1 VTLKL
6 QLCDFAIKLVSQK
19 VIGWPAKRLALLR
32 IILLSEFISLT
43 LFLASIGI
51 YAWKAGRNTW
61 WFVATLLVL
70 GIFIVLNITLYAS
83 DYFTGDGI
91 NDAVLYTLTN
101 SLTGAGVSKYILP
114 GVGVAVTLVAVFG
127 ALGWILRRRRHHPH
141 HVGYSLLA
149 LMLALG
155 SVDASPAF
163 HQVTEL
169 VKSQSRDGDPDF
181 TAYYKEPAKTI
192 PNPKLNL
199 VYIYGESLERTYFDN
214 DAFPNLTPDLGA
226 LKNEGLDFSHTA
238 QLPGT
243 DYTIA
248 GMVASQCGI
257 PLFAPFE
264 GNASASMSSFFPQ
277 NICLGDILKNSG
289 YENYFMQGANLRFA
303 GKDVFLKSHGFEHL
317 YGAEELKT
325 TVADPTYRNDWG
337 FYDDTVLDETWKK
350 FEELS
355 QSGKRF
361 SLFALTVDTHHP
373 DGFISRT
380 CQRKRYD
387 INGKANQ
394 SFSAVT
400 CSQEHIAALIN
411 KIKASPYFKNTVVVV
426 SSDHLAMK
434 NSAWDALNKQD
445 RSNLFFVLR
454 GDQPQQDVIATKRN
468 TMDNGATVLDIM
480 GGDNFIGL
488 GRSTL
493 SGQSLSEVFLNMK
506 EKILAWKPDV
516 IRLWNFPKEMKDFT
530 IDQQKNMI
538 AFSGSQF
545 RLPLLLRVSDSR
557 VEPLPESEY
566 SAPLRFQLA
575 DFAPRDNFVWV
586 DRCYKMGQLWSQ
598 PLSLSTDWCVSQG
611 QLGGQQT
618 VQHVDKAQ
626 WKGKTA
632 FKDTVI
638 DTDRYKRNVDLL
650 KVVDNDIRY
659 KADSF
664 VFNVAGAPEEV
675 KQFSGI
681 SRPES
686 WGRWSNAQLGDEVKI
701 EYAEPLPEKFDLVI
715 TAKAFGPNA
724 NKPIPVRIGDT
735 EQMLTLGNDV
745 TTTTLHFDNPSRSR
759 TVVIVPP
766 EPQSTNAGNILGH
779 SPRKLGIG
787 MVEMKVVRSDG

>member
-1 VTLKL
+1 MSELMS
-6 QLCDFAIKLVSQK
+6 LV
-19 VIGWPAKRLALLR
+19 
-32 IILLSEFISLT
+32 
-43 LFLASIGI
+43 LFLASIGV
-51 YAWKAGRNTW
+51 YARKAGRHTG
-61 WFVATLLVL
+61 WFVATLVVL

-101 SLTGAGVSKYILP
+101 SLTGAGVGKYILP
-114 GVGVAVTLVAVFG
+114 GLGLVVAPVGIFA
-127 ALGWILRRRRHHPH
+127 ALARVLRRRRHRPH
-141 HVGYSLLA
+141 HHGYSLLA
-149 LMLALG
+149 LCLALA

-163 HQVTEL
+163 HQITEL

-181 TAYYKEPAKTI
+181 AAYYKEPSKKI
-192 PNPKLNL
+192 DNPRLNP

-214 DAFPNLTPDLGA
+214 DAFPNLTPELGA
-226 LKNEGLDFSHTA
+226 LKDQGLDFSHTM

-303 GKDVFLKSHGFEHL
+303 GKDVFLKSHGFDHL
-317 YGAEELKT
+317 YGSEELKT
-325 TVADPTYRNDWG
+325 TVADPAYRNDWG
-337 FYDDTVLDETWKK
+337 FYDDTVLDETRKK

-355 QSGKRF
+355 RAGKRF

-373 DGFISRT
+373 DGFVSRT
-380 CQRKRYD
+380 CKRQGYD
-387 INGKANQ
+387 IDGKNNK

-400 CSQEHIAALIN
+400 CSREHIAALIE
-411 KIKASPYFKNTVVVV
+411 KIKASPYFKNTVIVV

-434 NSAWDALNKQD
+434 NSARDELNKLD

-454 GDQPQQDVIATKRN
+454 GDKPQQEIIAAKRN
-468 TMDNGATVLDIM
+468 SMDNGATVLDIL
-480 GGDNFIGL
+480 GGDNFIGP

-493 SGQSLSEVFLNMK
+493 SGQSLSEIFLNMK
-506 EKILAWKPDV
+506 EKILARKPDI
-516 IRLWNFPKEMKDFT
+516 IRLWNFPKEIKDFT
-530 IDQQKNMI
+530 IDQDKKMI
-538 AFSGSQF
+538 AFSGSHF
-545 RLPLLLRVSDSR
+545 RLPLLLRVSDNR

-575 DFAPRDNFVWV
+575 EFAPRDNFVWV
-586 DRCYKMGQLWSQ
+586 DKCYKMGQLWSQ
-598 PLSLSTDWCVSQG
+598 QLSLSTDWCVSQG
-611 QLGGQQT
+611 QLGGEQT
-618 VQHVDKAQ
+618 VQHVNKPQ
-626 WKGKTA
+626 WQGKTA

-638 DTDRYKRNVDLL
+638 DTARYQRNVDLL
-650 KVVDNDIRY
+650 KIVDNDIRY

-664 VFNVAGAPEEV
+664 IFNVAGAPEEV

-686 WGRWSNAQLGDEVKI
+686 TGRWSNAQLGDEVKI
-701 EYAEPLPEKFDLVI
+701 EYTHPLPEKFDLVI
-715 TAKAFGPNA
+715 TARAFGPNA
-724 NKPIPVRIGDT
+724 NRPIPVRVGDK
-735 EQMLTLGNDV
+735 EQTLTLSNDV
-745 TTTTLHFDNPSRSR
+745 TTSTLHFDNPTRSN
-759 TVVIVPP
+759 TLVIVPP
-766 EPQSTNAGNILGH
+766 DPQSTNEGNILGH
-779 SPRKLGIG
+779 APRKLGIG
-787 MVEMKVVRSDG
+787 MVEIKIVSSAG

>member
-1 VTLKL
+1 M
-6 QLCDFAIKLVSQK
+6 
-19 VIGWPAKRLALLR
+19 
-32 IILLSEFISLT
+32 SELMSLF
-43 LFLASIGI
+43 LFLASVGV

-61 WFVATLLVL
+61 WFIATLVVL

-114 GVGVAVTLVAVFG
+114 GLGVLVALATIFG
-127 ALGWILRRRRHHPH
+127 TLAWMLRRRRHHPH
-141 HVGYSLLA
+141 HHGYSLLA
-149 LMLALG
+149 LFLALA

-163 HQVTEL
+163 HQITEL

-181 TAYYKEPAKTI
+181 LAYYKEPAKKI
-192 PNPKLNL
+192 AHPKLNL
-199 VYIYGESLERTYFDN
+199 VYIYGESLERTYFNSDT
-214 DAFPNLTPDLGA
+214 FPNLTPELGA
-226 LKNEGLDFSHTA
+226 LKDEGIDFSRTM

-303 GKDVFLKSHGFEHL
+303 GKDVFLKSHGFDHL
-317 YGAEELKT
+317 YGSEELKT
-325 TVADPTYRNDWG
+325 TVADPDYRNDWG

-350 FEELS
+350 FEALS
-355 QSGKRF
+355 RAGKRF

-380 CQRKRYD
+380 CKRKSYD
-387 INGKANQ
+387 INGKSNK
-394 SFSAVT
+394 SFSAVS
-400 CSQEHIAALIN
+400 CSQEHIAALIE
-411 KIKASPYFKNTVVVV
+411 KIKASPYFKNTVIVV

-434 NSAWDALNKQD
+434 NSAWDELNKQD

-454 GDQPQQDVIATKRN
+454 GDKPQQEVIATKRN
-468 TMDNGATVLDIM
+468 AMDNGATVLDIL

-493 SGQSLSEVFLNMK
+493 SGQSLSEVFLNIK
-506 EKILAWKPDV
+506 EKILAWKPDI
-516 IRLWNFPKEMKDFT
+516 IRLWNFPKEIKDFT
-530 IDQQKNMI
+530 IDQDKGMI
-538 AFSGSQF
+538 AFSGSHF
-545 RLPLLLRVSDSR
+545 RLPLLLRVSDKR

-575 DFAPRDNFVWV
+575 DFAPRDNFIWI
-586 DRCYKMGQLWSQ
+586 DKCYKMGQLWSQ

-611 QLGGQQT
+611 QLGGEQT
-618 VQHVDKAQ
+618 VQHVDTAQ
-626 WKGKTA
+626 WNGKTA
-632 FKDTVI
+632 FKESVI
-638 DTDRYKRNVDLL
+638 DTTRYQRNVDML
-650 KVVDNDIRY
+650 KIVDNDIRY

-664 VFNVAGAPEEV
+664 IFNVAGAPEEV

-681 SRPES
+681 SRPET
-686 WGRWSNAQLGDEVKI
+686 WGRWSNAQLGNEVKI
-701 EYAEPLPEKFDLVI
+701 EYTHPLPEKFDLVI
-715 TAKAFGPNA
+715 TARAFGPNA
-724 NKPIPVRIGDT
+724 NRPIPVRVGNV
-735 EQMLTLGNDV
+735 EQTLTLEKEV
-745 TTTTLHFDNPSRSR
+745 TTTTLHFDNPLRSN
-759 TVVIVPP
+759 TLVIVPP
-766 EPQSTNAGNILGH
+766 APQSTNEGNILGH
-779 SPRKLGIG
+779 APRQLGIG
-787 MVEMKVVRSDG
+787 MVEVKIVSDAG

>member
-1 VTLKL
+1 MSLVLFPGFHRR
-6 QLCDFAIKLVSQK
+6 LC
-19 VIGWPAKRLALLR
+19 R
-32 IILLSEFISLT
+32 
-43 LFLASIGI
+43 
-51 YAWKAGRNTW
+51 KAGRHTR
-61 WFVATLLVL
+61 WFVATPVVL

-101 SLTGAGVSKYILP
+101 SLTGAGVGKYILP
-114 GVGVAVTLVAVFG
+114 GLGLVVALVGIFA
-127 ALGWILRRRRHHPH
+127 ALAWVLRRRRHRPH
-141 HVGYSLLA
+141 HHGYSLLA
-149 LMLALG
+149 LCLALA

-163 HQVTEL
+163 HQITEL

-181 TAYYKEPAKTI
+181 AAYYKEPSKKI
-192 PNPKLNL
+192 DNPRLNL

-214 DAFPNLTPDLGA
+214 DAFPNLTPELGA
-226 LKNEGLDFSHTA
+226 LKNQGLDFSHTM

-303 GKDVFLKSHGFEHL
+303 GKDVFLKSHGFDHL
-317 YGAEELKT
+317 YGSEELKT
-325 TVADPTYRNDWG
+325 TVADPAYRNDWG

-355 QSGKRF
+355 RAGKRF

-373 DGFISRT
+373 DGFVSRT
-380 CQRKRYD
+380 CKRQGYD
-387 INGKANQ
+387 IDGKNNK

-400 CSQEHIAALIN
+400 CSQEHIAALIE
-411 KIKASPYFKNTVVVV
+411 KIKASPYFKNTVIVV

-434 NSAWDALNKQD
+434 NSAWDELNKLD

-454 GDQPQQDVIATKRN
+454 GDKPQQEIIAAKRN
-468 TMDNGATVLDIM
+468 SMDNGATVLDIL

-493 SGQSLSEVFLNMK
+493 SGQSLSEIFLNMK
-506 EKILAWKPDV
+506 EKILAWKPDI
-516 IRLWNFPKEMKDFT
+516 IRLWNFPKEIKDFT
-530 IDQQKNMI
+530 IDQDKKMI
-538 AFSGSQF
+538 AFSGSHF
-545 RLPLLLRVSDSR
+545 RLPLLLRVSDNR

-575 DFAPRDNFVWV
+575 EFVPRDNFVWV
-586 DRCYKMGQLWSQ
+586 DKCYKMGQLWSQ
-598 PLSLSTDWCVSQG
+598 QLSLSTDWCVSQG
-611 QLGGQQT
+611 QLGGEQT
-618 VQHVDKAQ
+618 VQHVDKPQ
-626 WKGKTA
+626 WQGKTA
-632 FKDTVI
+632 FKDTII
-638 DTDRYKRNVDLL
+638 DTARYQRNVDLL
-650 KVVDNDIRY
+650 KIVDNDIRY

-664 VFNVAGAPEEV
+664 IFNVAGAPEEV

-701 EYAEPLPEKFDLVI
+701 EYTHPLPEKFDLVI
-715 TAKAFGPNA
+715 TARAFGPNA
-724 NKPIPVRIGDT
+724 NRPIPVRVGDK
-735 EQMLTLGNDV
+735 EQTLTLSNDV
-745 TTTTLHFDNPSRSR
+745 TTSTLHFDNPTRSN
-759 TVVIVPP
+759 TLVIVPP
-766 EPQSTNAGNILGH
+766 DPQSTNEGNILGH
-779 SPRKLGIG
+779 APRKLGIG
-787 MVEMKVVRSDG
+787 MVEIKIVSSAG

>member
-1 VTLKL
+1 M
-6 QLCDFAIKLVSQK
+6 SE
-19 VIGWPAKRLALLR
+19 
-32 IILLSEFISLT
+32 LLSLA
-43 LFLASIGI
+43 LFLASVVI

-61 WFVATLLVL
+61 WFTATLIVL
-70 GIFIVLNITLYAS
+70 GLFVVLNITLYAS

-114 GVGVAVTLVAVFG
+114 GAGLILALIAVFS
-127 ALGWILRRRRHHPH
+127 ALGWILRRRRHMPFHF
-141 HVGYSLLA
+141 GYSLLA

-163 HQVTEL
+163 HQITEL
-169 VKSQSRDGDPDF
+169 VKSQSRESSPDF
-181 TAYYKEPAKTI
+181 DTWYKVPAKSI
-192 PNPKLNL
+192 PDPKLNL

-214 DAFPNLTPDLGA
+214 AAFPNLTPELGA
-226 LKNEGLDFSHTA
+226 IKNNSIDFTHTA

-277 NICLGDILKNSG
+277 NLCLGDILKNSG
-289 YENYFMQGANLRFA
+289 YENHFVQGANLRFA
-303 GKDVFLKSHGFEHL
+303 GKDVFLKSHGFDHL
-317 YGAEELKT
+317 VGAEELKSQ
-325 TVADPTYRNDWG
+325 VADPAYRNDWG
-337 FYDDTVLDETWKK
+337 FYDDTVLDEVWKK
-350 FEELS
+350 YEELS
-355 QSGKRF
+355 KSGKRF
-361 SLFALTVDTHHP
+361 SLFTLTVDTHHP

-380 CQRKRYD
+380 CDRKRYEMD
-387 INGKANQ
+387 GKLNQ

-400 CSQEHIAALIN
+400 CSQQHIAALIQ
-411 KIKASPYFKNTVVVV
+411 KIQASPWYKDTVIVV
-426 SSDHLAMK
+426 SSDHLAM
-434 NSAWDALNKQD
+434 NNTAWKYLSKQD
-445 RSNLFFVLR
+445 RNNLFFVLR
-454 GDQPQQDVIATKRN
+454 GDKPQQDVSGLKRN
-468 TMDNGATVLDIM
+468 TMDNGATVLDIL

-488 GRSTL
+488 GRSSL
-493 SGQSLSEVFLNMK
+493 SGQSLSESFLNMK
-506 EKILAWKPDV
+506 EKVLSWKPDI

-530 IDQQKNMI
+530 VDTDKKMI
-538 AFSGSQF
+538 AFSGSHF
-545 RLPLLLRVSDSR
+545 RLPLLLRVSDQR

-586 DRCYKMGQLWSQ
+586 DQCYKMAQLWAPQ
-598 PLSLSTDWCVSQG
+598 LALSTDWCVSQG
-611 QLGGQQT
+611 QLGGEQR
-618 VQHVDKAQ
+618 VQRVDRAQ
-626 WKGKTA
+626 WQGKTA
-632 FKDTVI
+632 FKETMI
-638 DTDRYKRNVDLL
+638 DTLRYKANVDKL

-686 WGRWSNAQLGDEVKI
+686 WGRWSNAQLGKAVKI
-701 EYAEPLPEKFDLVI
+701 EYKAPLPAEFDLVI

-724 NKPIPVRIGDT
+724 DRPIPVRVGNS
-735 EQMLTLGNDV
+735 EQTLTLGHDLS
-745 TTTTLHFDNPSRSR
+745 TTTLRFSNPAQSN
-759 TVVIVPP
+759 TLEIIPP
-766 EPQSTNAGNILGH
+766 DPQSTNEGNILGH
-779 SPRKLGIG
+779 SPRQLGIG
-787 MVEMKVVRSDG
+787 MVEIKVVKVGG

>member
-1 VTLKL
+1 M
-6 QLCDFAIKLVSQK
+6 
-19 VIGWPAKRLALLR
+19 
-32 IILLSEFISLT
+32 SELISIA
-43 LFLASIGI
+43 LFLASVVI

-61 WFVATLLVL
+61 WFAITLAVL
-70 GIFIVLNITLYAS
+70 GVFVVLNITLYAS

-114 GVGVAVTLVAVFG
+114 GVGLILALVGVFF
-127 ALGWILRRRRHHPH
+127 ALGWVLRRRRHHPH
-141 HVGYSLLA
+141 HLGYSLLA
-149 LMLALG
+149 LVLALA

-163 HQVTEL
+163 HQITEL

-181 TAYYKEPAKTI
+181 ADWYKEPAKSI
-192 PNPKLNL
+192 ANPKLNL
-199 VYIYGESLERTYFDN
+199 VYIYGESLERTYFDEE
-214 DAFPNLTPDLGA
+214 AFPDLAPELGA
-226 LKNEGLDFSHTA
+226 IKKESIDFSHTA

-264 GNASASMSSFFPQ
+264 GNASASVSSFFPQ

-303 GKDVFLKSHGFEHL
+303 GKDVFLKSHGFDHL

-325 TVADPTYRNDWG
+325 TVADPSYRNDWG

-355 QSGKRF
+355 RSGKRF

-380 CQRKRYD
+380 CKRKSYQYD
-387 INGKANQ
+387 GKPNQ
-394 SFSAVT
+394 SFSAVS
-400 CSQEHIAALIN
+400 CSQEHIAALIE
-411 KIKASPYFKNTVVVV
+411 KIKASPWFKNTVIVV
-426 SSDHLAMK
+426 SSDHLAM
-434 NSAWDALNKQD
+434 NNTAWKYLNKQD
-445 RSNLFFVLR
+445 RNDLFFILR
-454 GDQPQQDVIATKRN
+454 GDKPQQDVSGVKRN

-488 GRSTL
+488 GRSSL
-493 SGQSLSEVFLNMK
+493 SGESLSEVFLNMK
-506 EKILAWKPDV
+506 EKVMGWKPDIV
-516 IRLWNFPKEMKDFT
+516 RLWKFPKEMKDFT
-530 IDQQKNMI
+530 VDSEKNTV
-538 AFSGSQF
+538 AFSGTHF
-545 RLPLLLRVSDSR
+545 RLPLLLRISDKR

-586 DRCYKMGQLWSQ
+586 DRCYKMAQLWA
-598 PLSLSTDWCVSQG
+598 PALALSTDWCVSQG
-611 QLGGQQT
+611 QLGGEQK

-626 WKGKTA
+626 WQGKTA

-638 DTDRYKRNVDLL
+638 DTDRYKHNVDLL
-650 KVVDNDIRY
+650 KIVDNDIRY

-675 KQFSGI
+675 QQFSGI

-686 WGRWSNAQLGDEVKI
+686 WGRWSNAQLGKEVKI
-701 EYAEPLPEKFDLVI
+701 EYKAPLPEKFDLVI
-715 TAKAFGPNA
+715 TAKAWGPNA
-724 NKPIPVRIGDT
+724 NRPIPVRVGNQ
-735 EQMLTLGNDV
+735 EQILTLSNEV
-745 TTTTLHFDNPSRSR
+745 STTTLHFDNPSRSK
-759 TVVIVPP
+759 TLVIVPP
-766 EPQSTNAGNILGH
+766 EPQSTNEGNILGH
-779 SPRKLGIG
+779 SPRQLGIG
-787 MVEMKVVRSDG
+787 MVDIKVVKSEG